1 MSNEALWRSGDDEI
15 IPAPASVIVVPRP
28 MELAP
33 DVQRPADGQ
42 REVVQE
48 EAIASDVAAEVV
60 VGEERAVREGTV
72 EDVVRGE
79 AVADESSGSW
89 REIEEIDICE
99 PLSSMG
105 EEGISHLELSAE
117 EATEESSGSRHVEVV
132 GMDEPPV
139 PAGGMGASHS
149 DGLEVGCARVLSVE
163 EYRERRLRNTTRR
176 EVRSGVATFVATS
189 GTDCTM
195 TPVIPE
201 IVEEDTRRVVPRG
214 DVGSTCRK
222 SRSRKRKSHS
232 QGRERSQSRQRS
244 GADSSSDTGRVI
256 RKVAPDEKQR
266 ANNDKCE
273 TATEGDT
280 RRVVP
285 RGDVGSTC
293 RKSSSK
299 KRRSSSHRRSQSPR
313 GRPSLGL
320 PYRPYVHP
328 LECGWWTASLCHSR
342 GVQAVM
348 ATQRKGIKVMLIWRH
363 LVVLC
368 PPSQMIV
375 PVARYSP
382 SCQIRRRV
390 SPIPLYPVWLLSLQ
404 RRVLSLS
411 LAGYPLCLQAA
422 TSPCDLLPRP
432 LPANVDAITGRVVA
446 VHVAVCAAIRM
457 LHVKQPKLDQW
468 MWNYS
473 ANMVIDLVSLYQ
485 WITGVE

>member
-1 MSNEALWRSGDDEI
+1 
-15 IPAPASVIVVPRP
+15 
-28 MELAP
+28 
-33 DVQRPADGQ
+33 
-42 REVVQE
+42 
-48 EAIASDVAAEVV
+48 
-60 VGEERAVREGTV
+60 
-72 EDVVRGE
+72 
-79 AVADESSGSW
+79 
-89 REIEEIDICE
+89 
-99 PLSSMG
+99 MG
-105 EEGISHLELSAE
+105 EEGISHSELYAE
-117 EATEESSGSRHVEVV
+117 EAAEESSGSRHVEVV
-132 GMDEPPV
+132 GMSEPPV
-139 PAGGMGASHS
+139 PAGGEGASHS

-163 EYRERRLRNTTRR
+163 EYRDRRLGNTTRR
-176 EVRSGVATFVATS
+176 EIRSGVTTFVATS

-256 RKVAPDEKQR
+256 RKVAPDGKQR
-266 ANNDKCE
+266 ANNDKCQ

-285 RGDVGSTC
+285 RGDVGAPVGSQVA
-293 RKSSSK
+293 RKGDPQAIGGA
-299 KRRSSSHRRSQSPR
+299 RARG
-313 GRPSLGL
+313 GRPSPGL
-320 PYRPYVHP
+320 PYRPYFHP

-342 GVQAVM
+342 GLQAVM
-348 ATQRKGIKVMLIWRH
+348 ATQRKGIMVMLIWRH

-368 PPSQMIV
+368 PPSQMIA

-390 SPIPLYPVWLLSLQ
+390 SPILLYPVWLLSLQ

-422 TSPCDLLPRP
+422 TSPCDLLPRH
-432 LPANVDAITGRVVA
+432 LPANVDAITGRVAA

-468 MWNYS
+468 LWNYS